1 MTCSSGSTAAV
12 SRLAVAW
19 GLLALATVLTAF
31 VTSGWLWTWEPLN
44 SAATATVTFRIGLWH
59 VCPTVWRD
67 NSSQHNPVA
76 SPACSLVK
84 YSSWDEVKHSDL
96 GLWAPLHFTP
106 IFVTR
111 MRLSMPFEAV
121 GLLLI
126 LIATLFA
133 VMGHCSCDH
142 KMLIACG
149 LYILGGLSL
158 GGGLVVFAS
167 VLSDAYLERPRGTQQ
182 AALFDYRY
190 GWSFFVACA
199 SFLMSELA
207 ALLSVTAY
215 LRRFPSVEEM
225 VSAAVPGAER
235 LVRNLWTSP
244 RGLYAKRP
252 LLLPAT
258 LASAA
263 VTVPIKLMGP
273 QQKAPERLE
282 DPAAAGA
289 QPSATATPTPTPFLF
304 AEQLQQ
310 QFGGQSFRPG
320 RYETLR
326 PPTKKKAVN
335 CYPFENTISAAG
347 EEIWKKLLF

>member
-252 LLLPAT
+252 LLLPA
-258 LASAA
+258 
-263 VTVPIKLMGP
+263 
-273 QQKAPERLE
+273 
-282 DPAAAGA
+282 
-289 QPSATATPTPTPFLF
+289 
-304 AEQLQQ
+304 LQQ

-326 PPTKKKAVN
+326 PPAKKKAVN
-335 CYPFENTISAAG
+335 VSTFSSLEHLDSG
-347 EEIWKKLLF
+347 M